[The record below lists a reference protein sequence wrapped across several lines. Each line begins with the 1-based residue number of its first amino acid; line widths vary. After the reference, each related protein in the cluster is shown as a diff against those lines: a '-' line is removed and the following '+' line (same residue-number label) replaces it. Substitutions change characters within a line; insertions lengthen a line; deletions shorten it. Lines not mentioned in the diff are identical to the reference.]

1 MIKYI
6 KGDILDVTEGIIVQ
20 QVNCFGVM
28 GAGLAKQIRDK
39 WPSVYNS
46 YQDRVHYS
54 PNNKDL
60 LGMTVWNRVDTNLFV
75 ASIFGQYDYG
85 HGVKFTNYPALFKG
99 IDYVFGLAETDQIT
113 VYIPKG
119 LGCGL
124 AGGNWDFVEAYLYD
138 LDELFDNKVNIVI
151 VEKDPT

>member
-39 WPSVYNS
+39 WPSVYNR

-54 PNNKDL
+54 PNNEDL
-60 LGMTVWNRVDTNLFV
+60 LGMTIWNRVDTNLFV

-85 HGVKFTNYPALFKG
+85 HGTKFTVYPALFKG
-99 IDYVFGLAETDQIT
+99 LDYVLGMAETDQIP

-124 AGGNWDFVEAYLYD
+124 AGGNWDFVEAYIKD
-138 LDELFDNKVNIVI
+138 LDYMFKNKISITI
-151 VEKDPT
+151 VEKEI

>member
-6 KGDILDVTEGIIVQ
+6 KGDILNVTEGIIVQ

-60 LGMTVWNRVDTNLFV
+60 LGMTVWNRVNTNLFI

-85 HGVKFTNYPALFKG
+85 YGAKFTNYPALFKG
-99 IDYVFGLAETDQIT
+99 IDYIFGLAETDQATI
-113 VYIPKG
+113 YIPKG

-124 AGGNWDFVEAYLYD
+124 AGGNWDFVEAYLHD
-138 LDELFDNKVNIVI
+138 LDYMFDNKIKIVI
-151 VEKDPT
+151 VEKET

>member
-6 KGDILDVTEGIIVQ
+6 KGDILDVTEGIIIQ

-39 WPSVYNS
+39 WPNVYNS
-46 YQDRVHYS
+46 YQERVHYS

-60 LGMTVWNRVDTNLFV
+60 LGMVVWNKVDTNLFV

-85 HGVKFTNYPALFKG
+85 HGAKFTNYPALFKG
-99 IDYVFGLAETDQIT
+99 IDYVVGLAETDQIT

-124 AGGNWDFVEAYLYD
+124 AGGNWDFVESYLYD
-138 LDELFDNKVNIVI
+138 LDYLFDNKVNITI
-151 VEKDPT
+151 VEKEM

>member
-6 KGDILDVTEGIIVQ
+6 KGNILNVTEGIIVQ

-39 WPSVYNS
+39 WPNVYNS
-46 YQDRVHYS
+46 YQERVHYS
-54 PNNKDL
+54 PNNEDL
-60 LGMTVWNRVDTNLFV
+60 LGMIVWNRVDTDLFV

-85 HGVKFTNYPALFKG
+85 HGAKFTIYPALFKG
-99 IDYVFGLAETDQIT
+99 LDYVFGEAEVDQIS

-124 AGGNWDFVEAYLYD
+124 AGGNWDFVEAYIKD
-138 LDELFDNKVNIVI
+138 LDYMFKNKLNIFI
-151 VEKDPT
+151 VEKEI